1 MGFLV
6 NSLPSKVRPQH
17 LFRQLRNKITYLL
30 TGSSILITLL
40 FLFSYIFTRYS
51 FDPQIANANRG
62 ESIFFALTNL
72 F

>member
-62 ESIFFALTNL
+62 GLIFFALTNL